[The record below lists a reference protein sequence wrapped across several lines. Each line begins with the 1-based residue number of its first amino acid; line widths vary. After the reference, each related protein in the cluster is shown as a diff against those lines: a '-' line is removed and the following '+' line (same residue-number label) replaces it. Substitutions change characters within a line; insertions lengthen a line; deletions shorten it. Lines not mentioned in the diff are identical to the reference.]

1 MVKKIYCS
9 KCGIES
15 NEDSNFCN
23 SCGFSL
29 QNIENIAVKGENKG
43 VIEQFIEV
51 FKRTLSSDWSGRFSR
66 REFAILWVGVM
77 LVDFLIMV
85 FIILSG
91 FDLWLESVDL
101 AGIAGILW
109 FITSAIILYS
119 AAIRRFHDLNES
131 GWNVLLLIIPII
143 SFLTFIYLLVKKGK
157 EIGGTRWG

>member
-1 MVKKIYCS
+1 MVKKMYCS

-29 QNIENIAVKGENKG
+29 QNIENITVKGENKG

-51 FKRTLSSDWSGRFSR
+51 LKRTLSLDWSGRFSR

-77 LVDFLIMV
+77 LVNF
-85 FIILSG
+85 FILVVITLSG
-91 FDLWLESVDL
+91 FDLWLESAEL
-101 AGIAGILW
+101 AEIAVILW
-109 FITSAIILYS
+109 LIASAIILYS

-143 SFLTFIYLLVKKGK
+143 YVLTFIYLLVKKGK